1 MCQLLVA
8 LPVAIVV
15 VVAIIVV
22 ADLLCLVLDKIHM
35 LYNSKHFEY

>member
-1 MCQLLVA
+1 

-15 VVAIIVV
+15 ALPVAMIVV